1 MSFFAIVFYKCNKK
15 LALIQTVYSQERGQ
29 NLVPR
34 RGENIHK
41 RKDGRWEAR
50 YIKDRKN
57 GKAVYHSVYAKTYSE
72 VKAKLKACITKEKDS
87 KIEKCSKKMTFDDA
101 FKKWLEYK
109 QHFIKI
115 SSYNKYFNLYGSYI
129 SDFLKDTYLDEI
141 SNSTLQE
148 AVISIMNLKNK
159 RTKQKLSTSTV
170 RGIVYVIKSVVLF
183 AQKQGYIK
191 AFCLQIDIPN
201 NQTKSI
207 QALTR
212 EEQNIL
218 EFHAKLKLDTISLA
232 VLICLYTGLRIG
244 EVCALRW
251 EDVDLNN
258 KYIVV
263 NKTVQRIQQHH
274 VSYRASKTVLTVTPP
289 KTNKA
294 IRKIPISSI
303 LYPILNEYR
312 EQNYSGDKHYVLTN
326 CNGDMID
333 PCSIQYKFK
342 ELIKKLKLTSIT
354 FHGLRHTFATRCIE
368 LGMDIKTL
376 SEILGHSNVS
386 TTMSIYVHST
396 ELQKVKQMELLSQL

>member
-1 MSFFAIVFYKCNKK
+1 MSFITIFFYEYDKNT
-15 LALIQTVYSQERGQ
+15 ALIQTVYSQERGHF
-29 NLVPR
+29 VPR

-57 GKAVYHSVYAKTYSE
+57 GKAVYASVYAKSYTE
-72 VKAKLKACITKEKDS
+72 VKAKLKDCIAKEKDS
-87 KIEKCSKKMTFDDA
+87 KIEKSPIRMTFDDA
-101 FKKWLEYK
+101 FTKWLEYK
-109 QHFIKI
+109 QHFIKQ

-129 SDFLKDTYLDEI
+129 SDVLKDTYLDEI
-141 SNSTLQE
+141 SNSTFQE

-170 RGIVYVIKSVVLF
+170 RGIVYVIKSVILF

-201 NQTKSI
+201 NQTKNI
-207 QALTR
+207 QALTK

-232 VLICLYTGLRIG
+232 VLICLYTGLRVG

-251 EDVDLNN
+251 EDIDLNN

-263 NKTVQRIQQHH
+263 NKTVQRIQQIQ
-274 VSYRASKTVLTVTPP
+274 VPYRATKTILTVTPP
-289 KTNKA
+289 KTDKA
-294 IRKIPISSI
+294 IRKIPISSVLYSI
-303 LYPILNEYR
+303 LSKYY
-312 EQNYSGDKHYVLTN
+312 EQNYRGDKHYVLTN

-386 TTMSIYVHST
+386 TTMNIYVHST
-396 ELQKVKQMELLSQL
+396 EQQKKNQMELLSQL

>member
-1 MSFFAIVFYKCNKK
+1 MSFFAIVFYKCDKK
-15 LALIQTVYSQERGQ
+15 IALIQIIYSQERGQ
-29 NLVPR
+29 IFVPR

-50 YIKDRKN
+50 YIIDRKN

-72 VKAKLKACITKEKDS
+72 VKAKLKDCIAKEKDS

-109 QHFIKI
+109 QHFIKM

-141 SNSTLQE
+141 LNSTLQE

-251 EDVDLNN
+251 EDIDLNN

-274 VSYRASKTVLTVTPP
+274 VPYGASKTVLITTPP

-294 IRKIPISSI
+294 IRKIPISSV

-312 EQNYSGDKHYVLTN
+312 NQNYRSSKHYVLVN
-326 CNGDMID
+326 KNNDMID
-333 PCSIQYKFK
+333 PCSKIGRA
-342 ELIKKLKLTSIT
+342 
-354 FHGLRHTFATRCIE
+354 H
-368 LGMDIKTL
+368 
-376 SEILGHSNVS
+376 V
-386 TTMSIYVHST
+386 
-396 ELQKVKQMELLSQL
+396 

>member
-1 MSFFAIVFYKCNKK
+1 MSFIARFFYKCDKK
-15 LALIQTVYSQERGQ
+15 ITLIQTIYSQERGHF
-29 NLVPR
+29 VPR

-72 VKAKLKACITKEKDS
+72 VKAKLKDCIAKEKDS
-87 KIEKCSKKMTFDDA
+87 KIEKSPIRMTFDDA
-101 FKKWLEYK
+101 FTKWLEYK
-109 QHFIKI
+109 QHFIKQ

-129 SDFLKDTYLDEI
+129 SDVLKDTYLDEI
-141 SNSTLQE
+141 SNSTFQE

-170 RGIVYVIKSVVLF
+170 RGIVYVIKSVILF

-201 NQTKSI
+201 NQTKNI
-207 QALTR
+207 QALTK

-232 VLICLYTGLRIG
+232 VLICLYTGLRVG

-251 EDVDLNN
+251 EDIDLNN

-263 NKTVQRIQQHH
+263 NKTVQRIQQIQ
-274 VSYRASKTVLTVTPP
+274 VPYRATKTILTVTPP
-289 KTNKA
+289 KTDKA
-294 IRKIPISSI
+294 IRKIPISSVLYSI
-303 LYPILNEYR
+303 LSKYY
-312 EQNYSGDKHYVLTN
+312 EQNYRGDKHYVLTN

-386 TTMSIYVHST
+386 TTMNIYVHST
-396 ELQKVKQMELLSQL
+396 EQQKKNQMELLSQL

>member
-1 MSFFAIVFYKCNKK
+1 MSFFAIVFYKCDKK
-15 LALIQTVYSQERGQ
+15 ITLIQIIYSQERGHF
-29 NLVPR
+29 VPR

-72 VKAKLKACITKEKDS
+72 VKAKLKDCIAKEKDS
-87 KIEKCSKKMTFDDA
+87 KIEKCSKKMTFDDV
-101 FKKWLEYK
+101 FQEWLKYK
-109 QHFIKI
+109 QHFIKQ
-115 SSYNKYFNLYGSYI
+115 SSYNKYFNLYNSYI
-129 SDFLKDTYLDEI
+129 SRTLKSIYLDDI
-141 SNSTLQE
+141 SNNMIQE
-148 AVISIMNLKNK
+148 NIISMMNLKNK

-170 RGIVYVIKSVVLF
+170 RGIVYVIKSVILF
-183 AQKQGYIK
+183 AQKQGYTK
-191 AFCLQIDIPN
+191 AFCLQIEIPSN
-201 NQTKSI
+201 EAKNI
-207 QALTR
+207 QVLPR
-212 EEQNIL
+212 NEQNIL
-218 EFHAKLKLDTISLA
+218 EFHTRLKLDTISLA
-232 VLICLYTGLRIG
+232 ILVCLYSGLRIG
-244 EVCALRW
+244 EICALRW
-251 EDVDLNN
+251 EDIDLHN

-274 VSYRASKTVLTVTPP
+274 VPYRTSKTVLTVTPP

-294 IRKIPISSI
+294 IRKIPISSA

-312 EQNYSGDKHYVLTN
+312 EQNYRSSKHYVLTN

-342 ELIKKLKLTSIT
+342 ELIKKIKITSIT

-386 TTMSIYVHST
+386 TTMNIYVHST
-396 ELQKVKQMELLSQL
+396 EQQKKNQMELLSQL

>member
-1 MSFFAIVFYKCNKK
+1 MSIFAIVFYKCDKNT
-15 LALIQTVYSQERGQ
+15 AFIHFIYSQERGQ
-29 NLVPR
+29 IFVPR

-87 KIEKCSKKMTFDDA
+87 KIGKNPIKMTFDDV
-101 FKKWLEYK
+101 FQEWLRYK
-109 QHFIKI
+109 QNFIKQ

-129 SDFLKDTYLDEI
+129 SDVLKDTYLDEI

-148 AVISIMNLKNK
+148 VVISIMNLKNK

-191 AFCLQIDIPN
+191 EFCLQIAIPSKEVKN
-201 NQTKSI
+201 I
-207 QALTR
+207 QVLSR
-212 EEQNIL
+212 NEQNIL
-218 EFHAKLKLDTISLA
+218 EFHTRLKLDTISLA

-251 EDVDLNN
+251 EDIDLNN

-274 VSYRASKTVLTVTPP
+274 VPYRTSKTVLITTPP

-294 IRKIPISSI
+294 IRKIPISSA

-312 EQNYSGDKHYVLTN
+312 EHNYRGSKHYVLVN
-326 CNGDMID
+326 KNDDMID

-342 ELIKKLKLTSIT
+342 ELIKKLKITPIT

>member
-72 VKAKLKACITKEKDS
+72 VKAKLKDCIAKEKDS

-159 RTKQKLSTSTV
+159 RTKKRLSSSTIKS
-170 RGIVYVIKSVVLF
+170 IVYVIKSTVLF

-191 AFCLQIDIPN
+191 AFCLQIEIPSN
-201 NQTKSI
+201 EAKNI
-207 QALTR
+207 QVLSR
-212 EEQNIL
+212 NEQNIL
-218 EFHAKLKLDTISLA
+218 EFHTRLKLDTISLA
-232 VLICLYTGLRIG
+232 ILVCLYSGLRIG
-244 EVCALRW
+244 EICALRW
-251 EDVDLNN
+251 EDIDLNN

-263 NKTVQRIQQHH
+263 NKTVQRIQQIQ
-274 VSYRASKTVLTVTPP
+274 VPYRATKTVLTVTPP

-294 IRKIPISSI
+294 IRKIPISSVLYSI
-303 LYPILNEYR
+303 LSKYY
-312 EQNYSGDKHYVLTN
+312 EQNYRSSKHYVLVN
-326 CNGDMID
+326 KNNDMID
-333 PCSIQYKFK
+333 PRSIQYQFK
-342 ELIKKLKLTSIT
+342 ELIKKIKITQIT

-386 TTMSIYVHST
+386 TTMNIYVHST
-396 ELQKVKQMELLSQL
+396 EQQKKNQMELLAKL